1 MLTLIWQ
8 KIMHKKWM
16 ALCLLIGNILLI
28 AVAVSYPMY
37 RGASFHRMLSDEFE
51 AYRDQT
57 GDWPAT
63 FAVSHT
69 RTKGKTGTS
78 YEQLRAYVEQSLS
91 KLEVPIYQEIE
102 VLSTAISE
110 VTPVTPRDEKLS
122 RKLRLTSVTDLENY
136 INVFAG
142 RLPEPGLIDGEYV
155 EVLASDIVMDKMDIL
170 LDEMYVYTKQ
180 TWANGDPIK
189 IKVVGAFKEINS
201 ADYFWASSLDG
212 ELDSDVFMHVETF
225 HELCIGEESETALG
239 LKKTIYEQMDYEK
252 IEPSSVKALVYNTQQ
267 LLNGSGGDLIMENA
281 YEGIIDNYSAKAKK
295 VETSLMILQIP
306 VLALLVA
313 FIYMISSQMLT
324 MEQNEI
330 SVMKSRGAGR
340 GQILGMYLLQ
350 GIILSGAGAI
360 IGIPLGRVLCSMIG
374 MATDFMVFAGTQI
387 LEPKFSQDVVIY
399 AAGAILLTILLT
411 ILPVIGYSR
420 VSIVHLK
427 QSKAQKNKSLWKKL
441 FLDFICIGISLYG
454 YYNFSQ
460 NQDNM
465 MQQVL
470 MGEPLDPL
478 LYLSSSLFL
487 LGCGLLA
494 VRIQPWILKLI
505 FLIRGKRMSPSS
517 YVSFTDAIRGGKKTE
532 FIMLFMV
539 LTVALGIHSTTV
551 ARTIVANAEHN
562 ASYVNGAD
570 LVLKEVWAMGMG
582 ADATYIEPDFGRYTV
597 IDQVES
603 VTKVLRYETEMVRS
617 NRMMT
622 VLGINTGEFA
632 SIADMPED
640 LLPYHFYDYLNVLAS
655 DENAILMS
663 ENFMTKLGLKVGD
676 IYEIP
681 TADSK
686 IRCTIRGFF
695 NYWPSYEPKVYA
707 LNEDGTVVESENYM
721 VIANFEMLRSRTPVR
736 PYEIWMDVGE
746 STDGVY
752 QFVEANPKLR
762 FMMFQ
767 DLDMIYDD
775 LRSDTLFQGTNGI
788 LTMSFM
794 IVLVLCGVGYLIYFI
809 LSIRSRELLFGVLR
823 AMGMK
828 KTEITR
834 MLILE
839 QIFCGLY
846 AILAGALVGYVGSRL
861 FVPMIQNAYA
871 AENQVLPLELITRTG
886 DLVQLFVAIAVVML
900 VCLIVIARIVSKMN
914 ITKALKLGED

>member
-37 RGASFHRMLSDEFE
+37 RGASFQRMLCDEFE
-51 AYRDQT
+51 EYMEET

-63 FAVSHT
+63 FAVSHN
-69 RTKGKTGTS
+69 RTKGKEGTT
-78 YEQLRAYVEQSLS
+78 YAQLRDYVEQSLG
-91 KLEVPIYQEIE
+91 KLNVPVYREIE
-102 VLSTAISE
+102 VLSTTISE
-110 VTPVTPRDEKLS
+110 VAPVIQRDEKVS
-122 RKLRLTSVTDLENY
+122 RKVRLTTVTGLEDY

-142 RLPEPGLIDGEYV
+142 RLPEPGLVDGQYI
-155 EVLASDIVMDKMDIL
+155 EVLTSDIIADKMDVL
-170 LDEMYVYTKQ
+170 LDEMYEYTKM
-180 TWANGDPIK
+180 TWPDGTSIRF
-189 IKVVGAFKEINS
+189 KVVGIFKETNS
-201 ADYFWASSLDG
+201 ADYFWASSLEDM
-212 ELDSDVFMHVETF
+212 DRDVFMHVDTF
-225 HELCIGEESETALG
+225 HELCVGEENEIALG
-239 LKKTIYEQMDYEK
+239 MKKTIYEQLDYEK
-252 IEPSSVKALVYNTQQ
+252 IEPSSVKGLVYNTQQ
-267 LLNGSGGDLIMENA
+267 LLHSAGGDLIMENA

-340 GQILGMYLLQ
+340 GQILGMYLIQ
-350 GIILSGAGAI
+350 GIILSSVGAVV
-360 IGIPLGRVLCSMIG
+360 GIPLGKVLCSLIG
-374 MATDFMVFAGTQI
+374 TATDFMVFAGAQV
-387 LEPKFSQDVVIY
+387 LEPKFSQDVLIY

-454 YYNFSQ
+454 YYNFAK

-494 VRIQPWILKLI
+494 VRIQPWLLKLI
-505 FLIRGKRMSPSS
+505 FVVRGKRMSPSS
-517 YVSFTDAIRGGKKTE
+517 YVSFTAAIRGGKKTE

-562 ASYVNGAD
+562 SSYVNGAD
-570 LVLKEVWAMGMG
+570 LVVKEVWRMGMG

-597 IDQVES
+597 IDKIDGL
-603 VTKVLRYETEMVRS
+603 TKVLRYEAEMIRHNKS
-617 NRMMT
+617 MT
-622 VLGINTGEFA
+622 IMGINTGEFA
-632 SIADMPED
+632 QIANMPED

-655 DENAILMS
+655 NEYAILLS
-663 ENFMTKLGLKVGD
+663 ENFMTKLGYKVGD
-676 IYEIP
+676 IYELP
-681 TADSK
+681 TADAK
-686 IRCTIRGFF
+686 VRCTIKGFF
-695 NYWPSYEPKVYA
+695 NYWPGYEPTVYS
-707 LNEDGTVVESENYM
+707 LNEDGSVVESECFMVVANY
-721 VIANFEMLRSRTPVR
+721 AMLHARTAAR
-736 PYEIWMDVGE
+736 PYEIWMNVGE
-746 STDGVY
+746 STDGMY
-752 QFVEANPKLR
+752 KFIEENPKLK
-762 FMMFQ
+762 FMKFQ
-767 DLDMIYDD
+767 DLDVIYEE
-775 LRSDTLFQGTNGI
+775 LRTDTLFQGTNGI

-846 AILAGALVGYVGSRL
+846 AILAGALVGFVGSRL

-871 AENQVLPLELITRTG
+871 AENQVLPLQLITNQN
-886 DLVQLFVAIAVVML
+886 DLIQLFAAIAVVM
-900 VCLIVIARIVSKMN
+900 VICLIVIARIVAKMN

>member
-8 KIMHKKWM
+8 KIMYKKWM

-37 RGASFHRMLSDEFE
+37 RGASFQRMLCDEFE
-51 AYRDQT
+51 AYREQT

-63 FAVSHT
+63 FAVSHN
-69 RTKGKTGTS
+69 RTKGKDGTS
-78 YEQLRAYVEQSLS
+78 YEQLRSYADDALAQLN
-91 KLEVPIYQEIE
+91 VPIYREIE
-102 VLSTAISE
+102 VLSTTISE
-110 VTPVTPRDEKLS
+110 ISPVTPRDEKVS
-122 RKLRLTSVTDLENY
+122 RKVRLTSVSGLADY

-155 EVLASDIVMDKMDIL
+155 EVITSDIIADKMNIL
-170 LDEMYVYTKQ
+170 LDEMYQYTKL
-180 TWANGDPIK
+180 TWPNGDPIK
-189 IKVVGAFKEINS
+189 IKVVGVFKELNS
-201 ADYFWASSLDG
+201 SDPFWASSLEDM
-212 ELDSDVFMHVETF
+212 DRDVFLDTETF
-225 HELCIGEESETALG
+225 HELCAGEENEKALG
-239 LKKTIYEQMDYEK
+239 MKKTLYAQMDYEK
-252 IEPSSVKALVYNTQQ
+252 IEPSSVKALVYETQQ
-267 LLNGSGGDLIMENA
+267 LLNAGGGDLILENA
-281 YEGIIDNYSAKAKK
+281 YEGIIENYSAKAKK

-340 GQILGMYLLQ
+340 GQILGMYLIQ
-350 GIILSGAGAI
+350 GIILSGVGAA
-360 IGIPLGRVLCSMIG
+360 IGIPLGRVLCSLIG
-374 MATDFMVFAGTQI
+374 TATDFMVFAGKQV
-387 LEPKFSQDVVIY
+387 LQPKYTQDVAVY

-427 QSKAQKNKSLWKKL
+427 QSKAQKSKSLWKKL

-454 YYNFSQ
+454 YYSFSQ

-505 FLIRGKRMSPSS
+505 FLLRGKRMSPSS

-570 LVLKEVWAMGMG
+570 LVLKEVWRMGMG
-582 ADATYIEPDFGRYTV
+582 EDAVYIEPDFGRYTI

-603 VTKVLRYETEMVRS
+603 VTKVLRYEAEMVRH
-617 NRMMT
+617 NKKMT
-622 VLGINTGEFA
+622 ILGINTGEFA
-632 SIADMPED
+632 QISNMPD
-640 LLPYHFYDYLNVLAS
+640 GLLPYHFYDYLNVLAS
-655 DENAILMS
+655 DEYAVLLS
-663 ENFMTKLGLKVGD
+663 ENFMTKMGIKVGD

-686 IRCTIRGFF
+686 IRCSVKGFF
-695 NYWPSYEPKVYA
+695 NYWPSYEPTVYS
-707 LNEDGTVVESENYM
+707 LNEDGTVVESESYM
-721 VIANFEMLRSRTPVR
+721 VVANFAMLQTRIPAR
-736 PYEIWMDVGE
+736 PYEIWMDIGE

-752 QFVEANPKLR
+752 QFIEENPKLK
-762 FMMFQ
+762 FMKFQ
-767 DLDMIYDD
+767 DLDVIYDD

-839 QIFCGLY
+839 QLFCGLY
-846 AILAGALVGYVGSRL
+846 AILAGALVGFVGSRL

-871 AENQVLPLELITRTG
+871 AENQVLPLELITNQG
-886 DLVQLFVAIAVVML
+886 DLVQLFAAIGVVM
-900 VCLIVIARIVSKMN
+900 VICLIVIARIVAKMN

>member
-1 MLTLIWQ
+1 
-8 KIMHKKWM
+8 M

-37 RGASFHRMLSDEFE
+37 RGASFQRMLCDEFE
-51 AYRDQT
+51 SYMEQT

-63 FAVSHT
+63 FAVSHN
-69 RTKGKTGTS
+69 RTKGKEGTS
-78 YEQLRAYVEQSLS
+78 YAQLRDYVDQSLN
-91 KLEVPIYQEIE
+91 KLNVPIYREIE
-102 VLSTAISE
+102 VLSTTISE
-110 VTPVTPRDEKLS
+110 ITPVIQRDEKVS
-122 RKLRLTSVTDLENY
+122 RKVRLTSVTGLEDY
-136 INVFAG
+136 IDVFAG
-142 RLPEPGLIDGEYV
+142 RLPEPGLMDGEYV
-155 EVLASDIVMDKMDIL
+155 EVLASDIVADKMDIL
-170 LDEMYVYTKQ
+170 LDELYEYKKM
-180 TWANGDPIK
+180 TWANGEPIR
-189 IKVVGAFKEINS
+189 IKVVGIFKETNS
-201 ADYFWASSLDG
+201 ADYFWASSLEDM
-212 ELDSDVFMHVETF
+212 DRDVFLHVDTF
-225 HELCIGEESETALG
+225 HELCVGEENELALG
-239 LKKTIYEQMDYEK
+239 IKKTIYEQMDYEK
-252 IEPSSVKALVYNTQQ
+252 IEPAHVKALVYNTQQ
-267 LLNGSGGDLIMENA
+267 LLNSSGGDLILENA

-295 VETSLMILQIP
+295 VETSLMILQVP

-340 GQILGMYLLQ
+340 GQILGMYLIQ
-350 GIILSGAGAI
+350 GIILSGIGAL
-360 IGIPLGRVLCSMIG
+360 IGIPLGKVLCSLIG
-374 MATDFMVFAGTQI
+374 TATDFMVFAGSQV
-387 LEPKFSQDVVIY
+387 LEPKYTQDVMIY
-399 AAGAILLTILLT
+399 AAGAVLLTILLT

-427 QSKAQKNKSLWKKL
+427 QSKAQKSKSLWKKL
-441 FLDFICIGISLYG
+441 FLDFICIGVSLYG
-454 YYNFSQ
+454 YYNFAK
-460 NQDNM
+460 NQENM

-494 VRIQPWILKLI
+494 VRIQPWILRLI
-505 FLIRGKRMSPSS
+505 FLIRGNRMSPSS

-562 ASYVNGAD
+562 SSYVNGAD
-570 LVLKEVWAMGMG
+570 LVLKEVWRMGMG
-582 ADATYIEPDFGRYTV
+582 EDATYIEPDFGRYTV
-597 IDQVES
+597 IDQVEG
-603 VTKVLRYETEMVRS
+603 VTKVLKYEAEMVRH
-617 NRMMT
+617 NKNMT
-622 VLGINTGEFA
+622 IMGINTGEFA
-632 SIADMPED
+632 KIANMPED

-655 DENAILMS
+655 NEYAVLLS
-663 ENFMTKLGLKVGD
+663 ENFMTKLGYKVGD
-676 IYEIP
+676 VYEIP
-681 TADSK
+681 VPGSK
-686 IRCTIRGFF
+686 VRCTIKGFF
-695 NYWPSYEPKVYA
+695 NYWPSYEPTVYS
-707 LNEDGTVVESENYM
+707 LNEDGTVVESESFM
-721 VIANFEMLRSRTPVR
+721 VVANLAMLQARTATR
-736 PYEIWMDVGE
+736 PYEIWVNVGE

-752 QFVEANPKLR
+752 QFIEENPKLK
-762 FMMFQ
+762 FMKFQ
-767 DLDMIYDD
+767 DLDVIYED
-775 LRSDTLFQGTNGI
+775 LRTDTLFQGTNGI

-846 AILAGALVGYVGSRL
+846 AILAGALVGFVGSRL

-871 AENQVLPLELITRTG
+871 AENQVLPLELITNQN
-886 DLVQLFVAIAVVML
+886 DLIQLFAAIAVVMV
-900 VCLIVIARIVSKMN
+900 VCLIVIARIVAKMN